1 MIPILYAPDESNF
14 DHGGIG
20 ALFETTSCVVEEERN
35 GAFEIEFKYPVDGH
49 LYKYIEEGCLIKAKP
64 NDTAEPQLFSIYRST
79 KPINGI
85 VTFYG
90 EHISY
95 ELSGNPVESVEV
107 ENAIAQDAIG
117 RVLAAALL
125 PHKYTAQSDIITP
138 NSTSIA
144 RASVRAALGGVSG
157 SILSVWGGEYE
168 FDNFKIKLHS
178 SRGTK
183 TGIKIAYGKNLTDL
197 QQEKNI
203 SEVYVG
209 VYPYAKYTPQAAENA
224 AEQPE
229 EVVVSL
235 PEKIIWSPHAAA
247 YARKRVCIKDFSDR
261 FNGANEITEEQL
273 REVVEAWVE
282 TSGFD
287 VPAVSI
293 TVSFVHL
300 WHSPE
305 YAQYALLERVNLCD
319 RVSVEFS
326 KLGVSATAKVIKTKY
341 DVLNEKYLSITLGS
355 AKANFADTVNQTSA
369 AIEQTK
375 QEIKQSS
382 AALGVDIKKAVD
394 EATQAITGQ
403 SGGYV
408 VLNPPKNPQEILIM
422 DAPTIAAAKNIWR
435 WNSGG
440 FGHSKNGYN
449 GPFSTAI
456 TQDGAIVADFI
467 TVGKVAALNI
477 DVAGVIKA
485 GGIAILG
492 DVQAEAKRASDAE
505 GALSTRITANAEAIT
520 AEVNRSTG
528 VETALSSRIT
538 ATAEQISAEVTRA
551 KGAESTLSSRITAN
565 AEAITAKVSSKGGTD
580 ASFSWELTTSG
591 FYLKAN
597 NTQVMAVSSSGLE
610 VTGKI
615 TASSGEI
622 GGWTISTNEIYK
634 GSAGINAGSGYTKA
648 SLVTTGTSAVRFY
661 AGNGN
666 RIDGKFVVLDDG
678 SLYASAAKI
687 EGAITAT
694 SGVFSNCTIDDSCTI
709 NGSLTSD
716 TICSHDKSSQA
727 TGTIYF
733 AGSNT
738 ISVAQYYMKITD
750 KSDSNLKALVDVND
764 VSGSMTVRLST
775 TCYGSSGYL
784 STYAFQINDS
794 TAMLNAESFIIQ
806 APVYAYQTLT
816 VSGRTTL
823 NGGFTGRTSNASE
836 LRHTARLGANGGNYA
851 FLQFYRN
858 SYGDD
863 FLACSMFHNYDNT
876 DFYIYSWNNG
886 ISIGAASGHES
897 NLVGTWYCNGS
908 VVNSSDRN
916 AKNSIAD
923 IGDAYEV
930 LFDGLQP
937 RMYKYNDG
945 TSDRLHSGFIA
956 QEVEAALT
964 AAGLTTK
971 DFAAVCISD
980 QGKETE
986 SWGLRYEEFV
996 ALNTREIQKLK
1007 ARIAELEKQLST

>member
-49 LYKYIEEGCLIKAKP
+49 LYKYIEEGCIVKAKP

-125 PHKYTAQSDIITP
+125 PHKYTAQSDITTP

-261 FNGANEITEEQL
+261 FNGANEITEKQL

-422 DAPTIAAAKNIWR
+422 DAPAIAAAKNIWR

-449 GPFSTAI
+449 GPFGTAI

-492 DVQAEAKRASDAE
+492 DVEAEVKRASDAE
-505 GALSTRITANAEAIT
+505 GELSTRITANADGIT
-520 AEVNRSTG
+520 AEVTRAT
-528 VETALSSRIT
+528 EAEDALSSRIT
-538 ATAEQISAEVTRA
+538 ATADEISAEVTRA
-551 KGAESTLSSRITAN
+551 KGAEGTLSSRITQNAEAITAEVERATAYEGTLSSRISAN
-565 AEAITAKVSSKGGTD
+565 AEAITAEVTRAQGAESSLSSRITATAEEISAEVERAESAESSLSSRITQNANAITAKVSSSGGSSS
-580 ASFSWELTTSG
+580 SFGWSLTSSG
-591 FYLKAN
+591 FYLYSGSKTVMKA
-597 NTQVMAVSSSGLE
+597 TSSGLE
-610 VTGKI
+610 VVGKI
-615 TASSGEI
+615 TANSGSFTGSIVATNNASSDNKTLINENGIYFGNPFNTNSPSYIGSSDYSINNEGGEWAMMNI
-622 GGWTISTNEIYK
+622 AIYSAPTITVVKDAWNSGLWYLHGWTITPDKISLRASY
-634 GSAGINAGSGYTKA
+634 SGGDGTTITKN
-648 SLVTTGTSAVRFY
+648 GT
-661 AGNGN
+661 
-666 RIDGKFVVLDDG
+666 
-678 SLYASAAKI
+678 
-687 EGAITAT
+687 ITA
-694 SGVFSNCTIDDSCTI
+694 
-709 NGSLTSD
+709 
-716 TICSHDKSSQA
+716 
-727 TGTIYF
+727 
-733 AGSNT
+733 
-738 ISVAQYYMKITD
+738 
-750 KSDSNLKALVDVND
+750 
-764 VSGSMTVRLST
+764 
-775 TCYGSSGYL
+775 
-784 STYAFQINDS
+784 
-794 TAMLNAESFIIQ
+794 
-806 APVYAYQTLT
+806 
-816 VSGRTTL
+816 
-823 NGGFTGRTSNASE
+823 
-836 LRHTARLGANGGNYA
+836 
-851 FLQFYRN
+851 
-858 SYGDD
+858 
-863 FLACSMFHNYDNT
+863 
-876 DFYIYSWNNG
+876 
-886 ISIGAASGHES
+886 
-897 NLVGTWYCNGS
+897 
-908 VVNSSDRN
+908 SDRN
-916 AKNSIAD
+916 VKNNILVFSEKYD
-923 IGDAYEV
+923 I
-930 LFDGLQP
+930 LFDHLIP
-937 RMYKYNDG
+937 RIYGYN
-945 TSDRLHSGFIA
+945 SDIEDQTHSRYVA
-956 QEVEAALT
+956 QEVDDAINI
-964 AAGLTTK
+964 AGLTRK
-971 DFAAVCISD
+971 DFAALCVEDEGTS
-980 QGKETE
+980 KEK
-986 SWGLRYEEFV
+986 WGLMYDEFV
-996 ALNTREIQKLK
+996 ALNTWQIQKLK

>member
-14 DHGGIG
+14 NHGGIG

-35 GAFEIEFKYPVDGH
+35 GAFEIEFKYPVNGH
-49 LYKYIEEGCLIKAKP
+49 LYKYIEEGCLVKAKP
-64 NDTAEPQLFSIYRST
+64 NDTAEPQLFSVYRSA

-95 ELSGNPVESVEV
+95 ELSGNPVENVEI
-107 ENAIAQDAIG
+107 ENATAQDAMAK
-117 RVLAAALL
+117 VFAAALL
-125 PHKYTAQSDIITP
+125 THNYTPYSDITTP

-144 RASVRAALGGVSG
+144 RASVRGALGGVAG
-157 SILSVWGGEYE
+157 SLLSVWGGEYE
-168 FDNFKIKLHS
+168 FDNFTVKLHS
-178 SRGTK
+178 SRGTN
-183 TGIKIAYGKNLTDL
+183 TGVKIAYGKNLTDL

-224 AEQPE
+224 TEQPE

-235 PEKIIWSPHAAA
+235 SEKIIWSPHAAEH
-247 YARKRVCIKDFSDR
+247 ARKRVCIKDFSDH

-273 REVVEAWVE
+273 REVVEAWVK

-287 VPAVSI
+287 VPTVNI

-319 RVSVEFS
+319 TVSVEFS
-326 KLGVSATAKVIKTKY
+326 KLGVSATAKVIKTRY

-375 QEIKQSS
+375 QEVKQS
-382 AALGVDIKKAVD
+382 AATLGADIKKAVD

-408 VLNPPKNPQEILIM
+408 VLNPSKNPQEILIM
-422 DAPTIAAAKNIWR
+422 DEPTIAAAKNIWR

-449 GPFSTAI
+449 GPFETAI

-467 TVGKVAALNI
+467 TVGKVATANI
-477 DVAGVIKA
+477 DVAGVIQA
-485 GGIAILG
+485 GGIAVLG

-505 GALSTRITANAEAIT
+505 G
-520 AEVNRSTG
+520 
-528 VETALSSRIT
+528 ALSSRIT

-551 KGAESTLSSRITAN
+551 QNSETVLSSRITAN
-565 AEAITAKVSSKGGTD
+565 ADAITAKVNSKGGAD

-591 FYLKAN
+591 FCLKAN
-597 NTQVMAVSSSGLE
+597 NTQVMSVTQSGLE
-610 VTGKI
+610 VVGKI
-615 TASSGEI
+615 TAQSGEI

-666 RIDGKFVVLDDG
+666 RADGKFVVLDDG
-678 SLYASAAKI
+678 SLYASAANI
-687 EGAITAT
+687 EGTITAT

-709 NGSLTSD
+709 NGTITANKICANEGAYD
-716 TICSHDKSSQA
+716 TYSA
-727 TGTIYF
+727 TGDISFVGGTSTSIAQYIMRVTN
-733 AGSNT
+733 AQNTRKKAYMCVYDVQGSMNAAMST
-738 ISVAQYYMKITD
+738 IST
-750 KSDSNLKALVDVND
+750 N
-764 VSGSMTVRLST
+764 
-775 TCYGSSGYL
+775 SSGYL
-784 STYAFQINDS
+784 TTTSVSIVDTTVIIS
-794 TAMLNAESFIIQ
+794 GESLVVSPPIS
-806 APVYAYQTLT
+806 ARSTLT
-816 VSGRTTL
+816 VSGKVTM
-823 NGGFTGRTSNASE
+823 NGGFTGRSSAASE
-836 LRHTARLGANGGNYA
+836 LRHTQYLGETGGNYA

-863 FLACSMFHNYDNT
+863 FLACSMFHNYDNAH
-876 DFYIYSWNNG
+876 FYIYSWNNG
-886 ISIGAASGHES
+886 ISIGAASGYES
-897 NLVGTWYCNGS
+897 DLVGTWRCNGS
-908 VVNSSDRN
+908 LINSSDKN
-916 AKNSIAD
+916 AKNSITD
-923 IGDAYEV
+923 IGDAYEA
-930 LFDGLQP
+930 LFDSLRP

-956 QEVEAALT
+956 QEVDEALT

-971 DFAAVCISD
+971 DFAAVCIAD

-1007 ARIAELEKQLST
+1007 ARVAELEKQLST

>member
-14 DHGGIG
+14 NHGGIG

-35 GAFEIEFKYPVDGH
+35 GAFEIEFKYPVDGR
-49 LYKYIEEGCLIKAKP
+49 LYKYIEEGCLVKAKP

-125 PHKYTAQSDIITP
+125 PHKYTAQSDITTP

-449 GPFSTAI
+449 GPFGTAI

-467 TVGKVAALNI
+467 TAGTLRAIEIAACTIKGGSLNINDKFIVTTEGDATVAGKVTATSGTIGGCEIVDGVLKIKNANISEKLTAGSI
-477 DVAGVIKA
+477 DVSGVIKA

-492 DVQAEAKRASDAE
+492 DVEAEAKRATDAE
-505 GALSTRITANAEAIT
+505 GALSTRIKANADAITAEVERATVYEGTLSSRITQNAEAITAEVERATVYEGTLSSRISANAEAIT
-520 AEVNRSTG
+520 AEVTRAQGAESS
-528 VETALSSRIT
+528 LSSRIT
-538 ATAEQISAEVTRA
+538 ATAEEISAEVER
-551 KGAESTLSSRITAN
+551 AESAESSLSSRITQNAN
-565 AEAITAKVSSKGGTD
+565 AITAKVSSSGGSSSTFGW
-580 ASFSWELTTSG
+580 SLTSSG
-591 FYLKAN
+591 FYLYSGSE
-597 NTQVMAVSSSGLE
+597 TVMKVTSSGLE
-610 VTGKI
+610 VSGKVVADSGSIGNLTI
-615 TASSGEI
+615 TDKLYFGGNSS
-622 GGWTISTNEIYK
+622 YY
-634 GSAGINAGSGYTKA
+634 INANY
-648 SLVTTGTSAVRFY
+648 
-661 AGNGN
+661 
-666 RIDGKFVVLDDG
+666 DDG
-678 SLYASAAKI
+678 SYYISLPGLKIDDAS
-687 EGAITAT
+687 GA
-694 SGVFSNCTIDDSCTI
+694 VFSGKLSAPSGKIAAFSISGDALVGTSVGMCGKSGSNWAFWAGGDDSGTAPFRVGHAGEFFATNATI
-709 NGSLTSD
+709 NGTISNVSGNNGVSIVSNRIEFLAAGETIPLIPSRGFYNARRNATVNGIKVDGAMVCGDDLILGGNLGFSDGNSFYMNGSRCLCGWIKYQKSLTD
-716 TICSHDKSSQA
+716 A
-727 TGTIYF
+727 RYMRFVNGLL
-733 AGSNT
+733 
-738 ISVAQYYMKITD
+738 VAEANEIT
-750 KSDSNLKALVDVND
+750 
-764 VSGSMTVRLST
+764 SGD
-775 TCYGSSGYL
+775 YL
-784 STYAFQINDS
+784 GQIN
-794 TAMLNAESFIIQ
+794 
-806 APVYAYQTLT
+806 
-816 VSGRTTL
+816 
-823 NGGFTGRTSNASE
+823 
-836 LRHTARLGANGGNYA
+836 
-851 FLQFYRN
+851 
-858 SYGDD
+858 
-863 FLACSMFHNYDNT
+863 
-876 DFYIYSWNNG
+876 
-886 ISIGAASGHES
+886 
-897 NLVGTWYCNGS
+897 
-908 VVNSSDRN
+908 
-916 AKNSIAD
+916 
-923 IGDAYEV
+923 
-930 LFDGLQP
+930 
-937 RMYKYNDG
+937 
-945 TSDRLHSGFIA
+945 
-956 QEVEAALT
+956 
-964 AAGLTTK
+964 
-971 DFAAVCISD
+971 
-980 QGKETE
+980 
-986 SWGLRYEEFV
+986 
-996 ALNTREIQKLK
+996 
-1007 ARIAELEKQLST
+1007 

>member
-35 GAFEIEFKYPVDGH
+35 GAFEIEFKYPVDGR
-49 LYKYIEEGCLIKAKP
+49 LYKYIEEGCIVKAKP
-64 NDTAEPQLFSIYRST
+64 NDTADPQLFSIYRST

-125 PHKYTAQSDIITP
+125 PHKYTAQSDITTP

-224 AEQPE
+224 EEQPE

-449 GPFSTAI
+449 GPFGTAI

-467 TVGKVAALNI
+467 TAGTLRAIEIAACTIKGGSLNINDKFIVTTEGDATVAGKVTATSGTIGGCEIVDGVLKIKNANISEKLTAGSI
-477 DVAGVIKA
+477 DVSGVIKA

-492 DVQAEAKRASDAE
+492 DVEAEAKRATDAE
-505 GALSTRITANAEAIT
+505 GALSTRIKANADAITAEVERATAYEGTLSSRITQNAEAITAEVERATAYEGTLSSRISANAEAIT
-520 AEVNRSTG
+520 AEVTRAQGAESS
-528 VETALSSRIT
+528 LSSRIT
-538 ATAEQISAEVTRA
+538 ATAEEISAEVER
-551 KGAESTLSSRITAN
+551 AESAESSLSSRITQNAN
-565 AEAITAKVSSKGGTD
+565 AITAKVSSSGGSSSTFGW
-580 ASFSWELTTSG
+580 SLTSSG
-591 FYLKAN
+591 FYLYSGSE
-597 NTQVMAVSSSGLE
+597 TVMKVTSSGLE
-610 VTGKI
+610 VSGKVVADSGSIGNLTI
-615 TASSGEI
+615 TDKLYFGGNSSYYIDANYDGGSYYISLPGLKIDDASGAVFSGKLSAPSGTI
-622 GGWTISTNEIYK
+622 GGWTIETNCLHADK
-634 GSAGINAGSGYTKA
+634 DGVGTGFQKPS
-648 SLVTTGTSAVRFY
+648 TGTWAIAVAYTNYNDWSTAQFRV
-661 AGNGN
+661 
-666 RIDGKFVVLDDG
+666 KHDG
-678 SLYASAAKI
+678 SLYAANA
-687 EGAITAT
+687 
-694 SGVFSNCTIDDSCTI
+694 TI
-709 NGSLTSD
+709 NGTISNVSGNNGVSIVSNRIEFLAAGETIPLIPSTGFYNARRNATVNGIKVDGAMVCGDDLILGGNLGFSDGNSFYMNGSRCLCGWIKYQKSLTD
-716 TICSHDKSSQA
+716 A
-727 TGTIYF
+727 RYMRFVNGLL
-733 AGSNT
+733 
-738 ISVAQYYMKITD
+738 VAEANKITEGD
-750 KSDSNLKALVDVND
+750 
-764 VSGSMTVRLST
+764 
-775 TCYGSSGYL
+775 YL
-784 STYAFQINDS
+784 RQIN
-794 TAMLNAESFIIQ
+794 
-806 APVYAYQTLT
+806 
-816 VSGRTTL
+816 
-823 NGGFTGRTSNASE
+823 
-836 LRHTARLGANGGNYA
+836 
-851 FLQFYRN
+851 
-858 SYGDD
+858 
-863 FLACSMFHNYDNT
+863 
-876 DFYIYSWNNG
+876 
-886 ISIGAASGHES
+886 
-897 NLVGTWYCNGS
+897 
-908 VVNSSDRN
+908 
-916 AKNSIAD
+916 
-923 IGDAYEV
+923 
-930 LFDGLQP
+930 
-937 RMYKYNDG
+937 
-945 TSDRLHSGFIA
+945 
-956 QEVEAALT
+956 
-964 AAGLTTK
+964 
-971 DFAAVCISD
+971 
-980 QGKETE
+980 
-986 SWGLRYEEFV
+986 
-996 ALNTREIQKLK
+996 
-1007 ARIAELEKQLST
+1007 

>member
-14 DHGGIG
+14 NHGGIG

-49 LYKYIEEGCLIKAKP
+49 LYKYIEEGCLVKAKP

-95 ELSGNPVESVEV
+95 ELSGNPVESVEI
-107 ENAIAQDAIG
+107 ENATAQDAMAK
-117 RVLAAALL
+117 VFAAALL
-125 PHKYTAQSDIITP
+125 THNYTPYSDITTP

-144 RASVRAALGGVSG
+144 RASVRGALGGVAG
-157 SILSVWGGEYE
+157 SLLSVWGGEYE
-168 FDNFKIKLHS
+168 FDNFTVKLHS
-178 SRGTK
+178 SRGTN

-224 AEQPE
+224 TEQPE

-235 PEKIIWSPHAAA
+235 SEKIIWSPHAAA
-247 YARKRVCIKDFSDR
+247 HARKRVCIKDFSDR
-261 FNGANEITEEQL
+261 FNGENEITEEQL

-375 QEIKQSS
+375 QEIKQSA

-449 GPFSTAI
+449 GPFGTAV

-467 TVGKVAALNI
+467 TAGTLRAIEIAACTIKGGSLNINDKFIITTEGDATVAGKVTATSGIIGGCEIVEGVLKIKNANISEKLTAGSI
-477 DVAGVIKA
+477 DVSGVIKA

-492 DVQAEAKRASDAE
+492 DVEAEAKRATDAE
-505 GALSTRITANAEAIT
+505 GALSTRIKANADAITAEVERATAYEGTLSSRITQNAEAITAEVERATAYEGTLSSRVSANAEAIT
-520 AEVNRSTG
+520 AEVTRAQGAESS
-528 VETALSSRIT
+528 LSSRIT
-538 ATAEQISAEVTRA
+538 ATAEEISAEVER
-551 KGAESTLSSRITAN
+551 AES
-565 AEAITAKVSSKGGTD
+565 
-580 ASFSWELTTSG
+580 
-591 FYLKAN
+591 
-597 NTQVMAVSSSGLE
+597 
-610 VTGKI
+610 
-615 TASSGEI
+615 
-622 GGWTISTNEIYK
+622 
-634 GSAGINAGSGYTKA
+634 
-648 SLVTTGTSAVRFY
+648 
-661 AGNGN
+661 
-666 RIDGKFVVLDDG
+666 
-678 SLYASAAKI
+678 
-687 EGAITAT
+687 
-694 SGVFSNCTIDDSCTI
+694 
-709 NGSLTSD
+709 
-716 TICSHDKSSQA
+716 
-727 TGTIYF
+727 
-733 AGSNT
+733 
-738 ISVAQYYMKITD
+738 
-750 KSDSNLKALVDVND
+750 
-764 VSGSMTVRLST
+764 
-775 TCYGSSGYL
+775 
-784 STYAFQINDS
+784 
-794 TAMLNAESFIIQ
+794 AES
-806 APVYAYQTLT
+806 
-816 VSGRTTL
+816 
-823 NGGFTGRTSNASE
+823 
-836 LRHTARLGANGGNYA
+836 
-851 FLQFYRN
+851 
-858 SYGDD
+858 
-863 FLACSMFHNYDNT
+863 
-876 DFYIYSWNNG
+876 
-886 ISIGAASGHES
+886 
-897 NLVGTWYCNGS
+897 
-908 VVNSSDRN
+908 
-916 AKNSIAD
+916 
-923 IGDAYEV
+923 
-930 LFDGLQP
+930 
-937 RMYKYNDG
+937 
-945 TSDRLHSGFIA
+945 
-956 QEVEAALT
+956 
-964 AAGLTTK
+964 
-971 DFAAVCISD
+971 
-980 QGKETE
+980 
-986 SWGLRYEEFV
+986 
-996 ALNTREIQKLK
+996 
-1007 ARIAELEKQLST
+1007 

>member
-20 ALFETTSCVVEEERN
+20 ALFETTSCVVGEECN

-49 LYKYIEEGCLIKAKP
+49 LYKYIEEGCIVKAKP
-64 NDTAEPQLFSIYRST
+64 NDTADPQLFSIYRST

-85 VTFYG
+85 VTFCG

-117 RVLAAALL
+117 RVLAAAML
-125 PHKYTAQSDIITP
+125 PHNYTAQSDIITP

-209 VYPYAKYTPQAAENA
+209 VYPYAKYTPQAAENT

-229 EVVVSL
+229 EMVVSL

-300 WHSPE
+300 WHLPE

-375 QEIKQSS
+375 QEIKHSS

-422 DAPTIAAAKNIWR
+422 DAPTITAAKNIWR

-449 GPFSTAI
+449 GPFGTAI

-467 TVGKVAALNI
+467 TAGTLRAIEIAACTIKGGSLNINDKFIVTTEGDATVAGKVTATSGTIGGCEIMDGVLKIKNANISEKLTAGSI
-477 DVAGVIKA
+477 DVSGVIKA

-492 DVQAEAKRASDAE
+492 DVEAEAKRATDAE
-505 GALSTRITANAEAIT
+505 GALSTRIKANADAITAEVERATAYEGTLSSRITQNADAITAEVERATAYEGTLSSRISANAEAIT
-520 AEVNRSTG
+520 AEVTRARGAESS
-528 VETALSSRIT
+528 LSSRIT
-538 ATAEQISAEVTRA
+538 ATAEEISAEVER
-551 KGAESTLSSRITAN
+551 AESAESSLSSRITQNAN
-565 AEAITAKVSSKGGTD
+565 AITAKVSSSGGSSSTFGW
-580 ASFSWELTTSG
+580 SLTSSG
-591 FYLKAN
+591 FYLYSGSE
-597 NTQVMAVSSSGLE
+597 TVMKVTSSGLE
-610 VTGKI
+610 VSGKVVADSGSIGNLTI
-615 TASSGEI
+615 TDKLYFGGNNSYYINANYNDGSYYIKLPGFQVDDVSGAVFSGKLSAPSGTI
-622 GGWTISTNEIYK
+622 GGWTIETNCLHADK
-634 GSAGINAGSGYTKA
+634 DGVGTGFQKPS
-648 SLVTTGTSAVRFY
+648 TGTWTIAVAYTNYNDWSTAPFRV
-661 AGNGN
+661 
-666 RIDGKFVVLDDG
+666 KHDG
-678 SLYASAAKI
+678 SLYAANA
-687 EGAITAT
+687 
-694 SGVFSNCTIDDSCTI
+694 TI
-709 NGSLTSD
+709 NGTISNVSGNNGVSIVSNRIEFLAAGETIPLIPSTGFYNASRNATVNGIKVDGAMVCGGDLILGRNLGFSDGNSFYMNGSRCLCGWIRYQKSLTN
-716 TICSHDKSSQA
+716 A
-727 TGTIYF
+727 RYMRFVNGLL
-733 AGSNT
+733 
-738 ISVAQYYMKITD
+738 VAEANEITPGD
-750 KSDSNLKALVDVND
+750 
-764 VSGSMTVRLST
+764 
-775 TCYGSSGYL
+775 YL
-784 STYAFQINDS
+784 GQIN
-794 TAMLNAESFIIQ
+794 
-806 APVYAYQTLT
+806 
-816 VSGRTTL
+816 
-823 NGGFTGRTSNASE
+823 
-836 LRHTARLGANGGNYA
+836 
-851 FLQFYRN
+851 
-858 SYGDD
+858 
-863 FLACSMFHNYDNT
+863 
-876 DFYIYSWNNG
+876 
-886 ISIGAASGHES
+886 
-897 NLVGTWYCNGS
+897 
-908 VVNSSDRN
+908 
-916 AKNSIAD
+916 
-923 IGDAYEV
+923 
-930 LFDGLQP
+930 
-937 RMYKYNDG
+937 
-945 TSDRLHSGFIA
+945 
-956 QEVEAALT
+956 
-964 AAGLTTK
+964 
-971 DFAAVCISD
+971 
-980 QGKETE
+980 
-986 SWGLRYEEFV
+986 
-996 ALNTREIQKLK
+996 
-1007 ARIAELEKQLST
+1007 

>member
-35 GAFEIEFKYPVDGH
+35 GAFEIEFKYPVDGR
-49 LYKYIEEGCLIKAKP
+49 LYKYIEEGCIVKAKP
-64 NDTAEPQLFSIYRST
+64 NDTADPQLFSIYRST

-125 PHKYTAQSDIITP
+125 PHKYTAQSDITTP

-449 GPFSTAI
+449 GPFGTAI

-467 TVGKVAALNI
+467 TAGTLRAIEIAACTIKGGSLNINDKFIVTTEGDATVAGKVTATSGTIGGCEIVDGVLKIKNANISEKLTAGSI
-477 DVAGVIKA
+477 DVSGVIKA

-492 DVQAEAKRASDAE
+492 DVEAEAKRATDAE
-505 GALSTRITANAEAIT
+505 GALSTRIKANADAITAEVERATAYEGTLSSRITQNAEAITAEVERATAYEGTLSSRISANAEAIT
-520 AEVNRSTG
+520 AEVTRAQGAESS
-528 VETALSSRIT
+528 LSSRIT
-538 ATAEQISAEVTRA
+538 ATAEEISAEVER
-551 KGAESTLSSRITAN
+551 AESAESSLSSRITQNAN
-565 AEAITAKVSSKGGTD
+565 AITAKVSSSGGSSSTFGW
-580 ASFSWELTTSG
+580 SLTSSG
-591 FYLKAN
+591 FYLYSGSE
-597 NTQVMAVSSSGLE
+597 TVMKVTSSGLE
-610 VTGKI
+610 VSGKVVADSGSIGNLTI
-615 TASSGEI
+615 TDKLYFGGNSSYYINANYDDGSYYISLPGLKIDDASGAVFSGKLSAPSGTI
-622 GGWTISTNEIYK
+622 GGWTIETNCLHADK
-634 GSAGINAGSGYTKA
+634 DGVGTGFQKPS
-648 SLVTTGTSAVRFY
+648 TGTWAIAVAYTNYNDWSTAQFRV
-661 AGNGN
+661 
-666 RIDGKFVVLDDG
+666 KHDG
-678 SLYASAAKI
+678 SLYAANA
-687 EGAITAT
+687 
-694 SGVFSNCTIDDSCTI
+694 TI
-709 NGSLTSD
+709 NGTISNVSGNNGVSIVSNRIEFLAAGETIPLIPSTGFYNARRNATVNGIKVDGAMVCGDDLILGGNLGFSDGNSFYMNGSRCLCGWIKYQKSLTD
-716 TICSHDKSSQA
+716 A
-727 TGTIYF
+727 RYMRFVNGLL
-733 AGSNT
+733 
-738 ISVAQYYMKITD
+738 VAEANAITEGD
-750 KSDSNLKALVDVND
+750 
-764 VSGSMTVRLST
+764 
-775 TCYGSSGYL
+775 YL
-784 STYAFQINDS
+784 RQIN
-794 TAMLNAESFIIQ
+794 
-806 APVYAYQTLT
+806 
-816 VSGRTTL
+816 
-823 NGGFTGRTSNASE
+823 
-836 LRHTARLGANGGNYA
+836 
-851 FLQFYRN
+851 
-858 SYGDD
+858 
-863 FLACSMFHNYDNT
+863 
-876 DFYIYSWNNG
+876 
-886 ISIGAASGHES
+886 
-897 NLVGTWYCNGS
+897 
-908 VVNSSDRN
+908 
-916 AKNSIAD
+916 
-923 IGDAYEV
+923 
-930 LFDGLQP
+930 
-937 RMYKYNDG
+937 
-945 TSDRLHSGFIA
+945 
-956 QEVEAALT
+956 
-964 AAGLTTK
+964 
-971 DFAAVCISD
+971 
-980 QGKETE
+980 
-986 SWGLRYEEFV
+986 
-996 ALNTREIQKLK
+996 
-1007 ARIAELEKQLST
+1007 

>member
-14 DHGGIG
+14 NHGGIG

-49 LYKYIEEGCLIKAKP
+49 LYKYIEEGCLVKAKP

-95 ELSGNPVESVEV
+95 ELSGNPVESVEI
-107 ENAIAQDAIG
+107 ENATAQDAMAK
-117 RVLAAALL
+117 VFAAALL
-125 PHKYTAQSDIITP
+125 THNYTPYSDITTP

-144 RASVRAALGGVSG
+144 RASVRGALGGVAG
-157 SILSVWGGEYE
+157 SLLSVWGGEYE
-168 FDNFKIKLHS
+168 FDNFTVKLHS
-178 SRGTK
+178 SRGTN

-224 AEQPE
+224 TEQPE

-235 PEKIIWSPHAAA
+235 SEKIIWSPHAATH
-247 YARKRVCIKDFSDR
+247 ARKRVCIKDFSDR

-375 QEIKQSS
+375 QEIKQSA
-382 AALGVDIKKAVD
+382 AALGVDIKKAID

-422 DAPTIAAAKNIWR
+422 DTPTIAAAKNIWR

-449 GPFSTAI
+449 GPFGTAI

-467 TVGKVAALNI
+467 TAGTLRAIEIAACTIKGGSLNINDKFIVTTEGDATVAGKVTATSGVIGGCEIVDGVLKIKNANISEKLTAGSI
-477 DVAGVIKA
+477 DVSGVIEA

-492 DVQAEAKRASDAE
+492 DVEAEAKRATDAE
-505 GALSTRITANAEAIT
+505 GTLSSRISANAEEIS
-520 AEVNRSTG
+520 AEVTRAQGAESS
-528 VETALSSRIT
+528 LSSRIT
-538 ATAEQISAEVTRA
+538 ATAEEISSEVTRA
-551 KGAESTLSSRITAN
+551 TNAESSLSSRITQNAN
-565 AEAITAKVSSKGGTD
+565 AITAKVSSSGGSD
-580 ASFSWELTTSG
+580 ASFSWSLTSSG
-591 FYLKAN
+591 FYLKSN
-597 NTQVMAVSSSGLE
+597 NTEVMSV
-610 VTGKI
+610 
-615 TASSGEI
+615 TASGAVFSGTVQGASII
-622 GGWTISTNEIYK
+622 GGTIEINDAITVK
-634 GSAGINAGSGYTKA
+634 ED
-648 SLVTTGTSAVRFY
+648 GTVKIKSS

-666 RIDGKFVVLDDG
+666 GILNIDNYWIELQSGSSALEMTSTHLEISANSYVGSLGRNVASHAALWCDGKLQLYRDG
-678 SLYASAAKI
+678 TY
-687 EGAITAT
+687 
-694 SGVFSNCTIDDSCTI
+694 FTIYI
-709 NGSLTSD
+709 NGSAKAV
-716 TICSHDKSSQA
+716 CPHDLSITGNWTGSS
-727 TGTIYF
+727 
-733 AGSNT
+733 
-738 ISVAQYYMKITD
+738 
-750 KSDSNLKALVDVND
+750 
-764 VSGSMTVRLST
+764 SGS
-775 TCYGSSGYL
+775 
-784 STYAFQINDS
+784 I
-794 TAMLNAESFIIQ
+794 
-806 APVYAYQTLT
+806 
-816 VSGRTTL
+816 
-823 NGGFTGRTSNASE
+823 
-836 LRHTARLGANGGNYA
+836 
-851 FLQFYRN
+851 
-858 SYGDD
+858 
-863 FLACSMFHNYDNT
+863 
-876 DFYIYSWNNG
+876 
-886 ISIGAASGHES
+886 
-897 NLVGTWYCNGS
+897 
-908 VVNSSDRN
+908 SSDRN
-916 AKNSIAD
+916 KKNSISE
-923 IGDAYEV
+923 IGERYEV
-930 LFDGLQP
+930 LFDNLSP
-937 RMYKYNDG
+937 CLFKYNDG

-971 DFAAVCISD
+971 DFAAVCIAD
-980 QGKETE
+980 RGKETE
-986 SWGLRYEEFV
+986 EWSLRYDEFV

-1007 ARIAELEKQLST
+1007 TRIAELEKQLST

>member
-49 LYKYIEEGCLIKAKP
+49 LYKYIEEGCIVKAKP

-125 PHKYTAQSDIITP
+125 PHKYTAQSDITTP

-224 AEQPE
+224 TEQPE

-235 PEKIIWSPHAAA
+235 SEKIIWSPHAAA
-247 YARKRVCIKDFSDR
+247 HARKRVCIKDFSDR

-375 QEIKQSS
+375 QEIKQSA

-449 GPFSTAI
+449 GPFGTAI

-467 TVGKVAALNI
+467 TAGTLRAIEIAACTIKGGSLNINDKFIVTTEGDATVAGKVTATSGVIGGCEIVDGVLKIKNANISEKLTAGSI
-477 DVAGVIKA
+477 DVSGVIKA

-492 DVQAEAKRASDAE
+492 DVEAEAKRATEAE
-505 GALSTRITANAEAIT
+505 GALSTRITANADGIA
-520 AEVNRSTG
+520 AEIER
-528 VETALSSRIT
+528 
-538 ATAEQISAEVTRA
+538 ATAYE
-551 KGAESTLSSRITAN
+551 GTLSSRITAN
-565 AEAITAKVSSKGGTD
+565 AEAITAEVERATAYEGTLFSKITVNAEAISAEVERATAYEGTLSSRITATAEEISAEVTRAQGAESTLSSRISANAEEISAEVERAEGAESSLSSRISANAEEISAEVTRAQGAESTLSSRISANASAITAKVSSSGGSSS
-580 ASFSWELTTSG
+580 SFGWSLTSSG
-591 FYLKAN
+591 FYLYSGS
-597 NTQVMAVSSSGLE
+597 TTVMKVTSSGLE
-610 VTGKI
+610 VSGKI
-615 TASSGEI
+615 T
-622 GGWTISTNEIYK
+622 
-634 GSAGINAGSGYTKA
+634 
-648 SLVTTGTSAVRFY
+648 
-661 AGNGN
+661 
-666 RIDGKFVVLDDG
+666 
-678 SLYASAAKI
+678 
-687 EGAITAT
+687 
-694 SGVFSNCTIDDSCTI
+694 
-709 NGSLTSD
+709 
-716 TICSHDKSSQA
+716 
-727 TGTIYF
+727 
-733 AGSNT
+733 
-738 ISVAQYYMKITD
+738 
-750 KSDSNLKALVDVND
+750 
-764 VSGSMTVRLST
+764 
-775 TCYGSSGYL
+775 GSSGKIGNLNISDGGLVYGTVTNDVATGVKITTDTIWCKYGYYSSGSIGCWGFSSSGMSGSYSSVAGYNGQDVAYL
-784 STYAFQINDS
+784 RP
-794 TAMLNAESFIIQ
+794 E
-806 APVYAYQTLT
+806 TL
-816 VSGRTTL
+816 GYKL
-823 NGGFTGRTSNASE
+823 
-836 LRHTARLGANGGNYA
+836 Y
-851 FLQFYRN
+851 
-858 SYGDD
+858 
-863 FLACSMFHNYDNT
+863 
-876 DFYIYSWNNG
+876 G
-886 ISIGAASGHES
+886 IS
-897 NLVGTWYCNGS
+897 S
-908 VVNSSDRN
+908 VTTCRWQTIVDIINTASSDERV
-916 AKNSIAD
+916 KNSIEELS
-923 IGDAYEV
+923 DAYD
-930 LFDGLQP
+930 LFFDALSP
-937 RMYKYNDG
+937 KRYKYNEG
-945 TSDRLHSGFIA
+945 TSGRYHTGYIA
-956 QEVEAALT
+956 QDVVAALDS
-964 AAGLTTK
+964 AGLATS
-971 DFAAVCISD
+971 DFAAVMLEGAGS
-980 QGKETE
+980 ETE
-986 SWGLRYEEFV
+986 CWKLRRDEFV
-996 ALNTREIQKLK
+996 ALNTWQIQKLK

>member
-14 DHGGIG
+14 NHGGIG

-49 LYKYIEEGCLIKAKP
+49 LYKYIEEGCIVKAKP
-64 NDTAEPQLFSIYRST
+64 NDTADPQLFSIYRST

-449 GPFSTAI
+449 GPFGTAI

-467 TVGKVAALNI
+467 TAGTLRAIEIAACTIKGGSLNINDKFIVTTEGDATVAGKVTATSGTIGGCEIVDGVLKIKNANISEKLTAGSI
-477 DVAGVIKA
+477 DVSGVIKA

-492 DVQAEAKRASDAE
+492 DVEVEAKRATDAE
-505 GALSTRITANAEAIT
+505 GALSTRIKANADAITAEVERATAYEGTLSSRITQNAEAIT
-520 AEVNRSTG
+520 AEVERA
-528 VETALSSRIT
+528 TAYEGNLSSRIT
-538 ATAEQISAEVTRA
+538 ATAEEISAEVTRA
-551 KGAESTLSSRITAN
+551 QGVENTLSSRISAN
-565 AEAITAKVSSKGGTD
+565 ASAITAKVSSSGGSD
-580 ASFSWELTTSG
+580 ASFSWSLTSSG
-591 FYLKAN
+591 FYLKSN
-597 NTQVMAVSSSGLE
+597 NVEVMRVTQSGAVFSGT
-610 VTGKI
+610 VQG
-615 TASSGEI
+615 ASII
-622 GGWTISTNEIYK
+622 GGTIEIDDVITVK
-634 GSAGINAGSGYTKA
+634 EN
-648 SLVTTGTSAVRFY
+648 GTVKIKSS

-666 RIDGKFVVLDDG
+666 GILNIDNYWIELQSAGSALEMTSTHLEISDDSYVGSLGRNVKSHAALWCDGKLQLYRDG
-678 SLYASAAKI
+678 TY
-687 EGAITAT
+687 
-694 SGVFSNCTIDDSCTI
+694 FTIYI
-709 NGSLTSD
+709 NGSAKAVCPHNLYITGNW
-716 TICSHDKSSQA
+716 TGSS
-727 TGTIYF
+727 
-733 AGSNT
+733 AGS
-738 ISVAQYYMKITD
+738 I
-750 KSDSNLKALVDVND
+750 
-764 VSGSMTVRLST
+764 
-775 TCYGSSGYL
+775 
-784 STYAFQINDS
+784 
-794 TAMLNAESFIIQ
+794 
-806 APVYAYQTLT
+806 
-816 VSGRTTL
+816 
-823 NGGFTGRTSNASE
+823 
-836 LRHTARLGANGGNYA
+836 
-851 FLQFYRN
+851 
-858 SYGDD
+858 
-863 FLACSMFHNYDNT
+863 
-876 DFYIYSWNNG
+876 
-886 ISIGAASGHES
+886 
-897 NLVGTWYCNGS
+897 
-908 VVNSSDRN
+908 SSDRN
-916 AKNSIAD
+916 KKNSISIID
-923 IGDAYEV
+923 DRYE
-930 LFDGLQP
+930 LFFDNLSP
-937 RMYKYNDG
+937 CLFKYNDG

-980 QGKETE
+980 QGQETE
-986 SWGLRYEEFV
+986 EWSLRYDEFV

>member
-35 GAFEIEFKYPVDGH
+35 GAFEIEFKYPVDGR
-49 LYKYIEEGCLIKAKP
+49 LYKYIEEGCIVKAKP
-64 NDTAEPQLFSIYRST
+64 NDTADPQLFSIYRST

-117 RVLAAALL
+117 RVLAAAML
-125 PHKYTAQSDIITP
+125 PHKYTAQSDITTP

-505 GALSTRITANAEAIT
+505 DALSTRITANADGIT
-520 AEVNRSTG
+520 AEVTRAT
-528 VETALSSRIT
+528 EAEDALSSRIT
-538 ATAEQISAEVTRA
+538 ATAEEIS
-551 KGAESTLSSRITAN
+551 
-565 AEAITAKVSSKGGTD
+565 AKVSSSGGSSSTFGW
-580 ASFSWELTTSG
+580 SLTSSG
-591 FYLKAN
+591 FYLYSGSE
-597 NTQVMAVSSSGLE
+597 TVMKVTSRGLE
-610 VTGKI
+610 VAGKV
-615 TASSGEI
+615 TASIGSI
-622 GGWTISTNEIYK
+622 GGWVISSNEIYK
-634 GSAGINAGSGYTKA
+634 GSSGINAGSDYKKA
-648 SLVTTGTSAVRFY
+648 SLVTTGTSEIRFY

-666 RIDGKFVVLDDG
+666 RTGGKFIVLDDG
-678 SLYASAAKI
+678 SLYATAAKI
-687 EGAITAT
+687 EGTITSSNAVITGGSLNIGST
-694 SGVFSNCTIDDSCTI
+694 STYVNISSSGIITID
-709 NGSLTSD
+709 GSWSAHEENQTMLLMQF
-716 TICSHDKSSQA
+716 H
-727 TGTIYF
+727 
-733 AGSNT
+733 
-738 ISVAQYYMKITD
+738 SVFGDLCGLY
-750 KSDSNLKALVDVND
+750 
-764 VSGSMTVRLST
+764 VSGYVGEDLK
-775 TCYGSSGYL
+775 
-784 STYAFQINDS
+784 
-794 TAMLNAESFIIQ
+794 
-806 APVYAYQTLT
+806 
-816 VSGRTTL
+816 
-823 NGGFTGRTSNASE
+823 FTPTNVFAKR
-836 LRHTARLGANGGNYA
+836 
-851 FLQFYRN
+851 
-858 SYGDD
+858 
-863 FLACSMFHNYDNT
+863 
-876 DFYIYSWNNG
+876 
-886 ISIGAASGHES
+886 IS
-897 NLVGTWYCNGS
+897 
-908 VVNSSDRN
+908 
-916 AKNSIAD
+916 
-923 IGDAYEV
+923 
-930 LFDGLQP
+930 
-937 RMYKYNDG
+937 
-945 TSDRLHSGFIA
+945 
-956 QEVEAALT
+956 
-964 AAGLTTK
+964 
-971 DFAAVCISD
+971 
-980 QGKETE
+980 
-986 SWGLRYEEFV
+986 
-996 ALNTREIQKLK
+996 
-1007 ARIAELEKQLST
+1007 

>member
-49 LYKYIEEGCLIKAKP
+49 LYKYIEEGCIVKAKP
-64 NDTAEPQLFSIYRST
+64 NDTADPQLFSIYRST

-449 GPFSTAI
+449 GPFGTAI

-467 TVGKVAALNI
+467 TAGTLRAIEIAACTIKGGSLNINDKFIVTTEGDATVAGKVTATSGTIGGCEIVDGVLKIKNANISEKLTAGSI
-477 DVAGVIKA
+477 DVSGVIKA

-492 DVQAEAKRASDAE
+492 DVEAEAKRATDAE
-505 GALSTRITANAEAIT
+505 GALSTRIKANAEAIT
-520 AEVNRSTG
+520 AEVER
-528 VETALSSRIT
+528 
-538 ATAEQISAEVTRA
+538 ATAYE
-551 KGAESTLSSRITAN
+551 GTLSSRITQNAEAITAEVERATAYEGTLSSRISAN
-565 AEAITAKVSSKGGTD
+565 AEEISAEVERAESAESSLSSRITQNANAITAKVSSSGGSSS
-580 ASFSWELTTSG
+580 SFGWSLTSSG
-591 FYLKAN
+591 FYLYSGSA
-597 NTQVMAVSSSGLE
+597 TVMKVTSSGLE
-610 VTGKI
+610 VSGKVTADSGSI
-615 TASSGEI
+615 GGFDIADDKLTAS
-622 GGWTISTNEIYK
+622 WTGILNE
-634 GSAGINAGSGYTKA
+634 T
-648 SLVTTGTSAVRFY
+648 
-661 AGNGN
+661 
-666 RIDGKFVVLDDG
+666 
-678 SLYASAAKI
+678 
-687 EGAITAT
+687 
-694 SGVFSNCTIDDSCTI
+694 
-709 NGSLTSD
+709 
-716 TICSHDKSSQA
+716 
-727 TGTIYF
+727 
-733 AGSNT
+733 
-738 ISVAQYYMKITD
+738 
-750 KSDSNLKALVDVND
+750 
-764 VSGSMTVRLST
+764 MT
-775 TCYGSSGYL
+775 
-784 STYAFQINDS
+784 
-794 TAMLNAESFIIQ
+794 
-806 APVYAYQTLT
+806 
-816 VSGRTTL
+816 TTL
-823 NGGFTGRTSNASE
+823 NPSAIKF
-836 LRHTARLGANGGNYA
+836 
-851 FLQFYRN
+851 
-858 SYGDD
+858 
-863 FLACSMFHNYDNT
+863 
-876 DFYIYSWNNG
+876 
-886 ISIGAASGHES
+886 
-897 NLVGTWYCNGS
+897 
-908 VVNSSDRN
+908 SSKKTN
-916 AKNSIAD
+916 
-923 IGDAYEV
+923 
-930 LFDGLQP
+930 
-937 RMYKYNDG
+937 
-945 TSDRLHSGFIA
+945 
-956 QEVEAALT
+956 
-964 AAGLTTK
+964 
-971 DFAAVCISD
+971 
-980 QGKETE
+980 GKET
-986 SWGLRYEEFV
+986 SV
-996 ALNTREIQKLK
+996 
-1007 ARIAELEKQLST
+1007 QLSSNGITLHKESLYGSVKKFLFLTMWLSSSVGIELYVDQYGNVTGAPFGGLVTI